1 MNAPQKISSLLVAP
15 GVALVRPAP
24 IVSARTRKRAGEK
37 WLKAMRAGLP
47 KPSRTIR
54 ELLRDVRR

>member
-1 MNAPQKISSLLVAP
+1 MNAPQKISSFLVAP

-24 IVSARTRKRAGEK
+24 IVSVRGRKRACAK
-37 WLKAMRAGLP
+37 WLKSMYANSS
-47 KPSRTIR
+47 KPDRTIR

>member
-1 MNAPQKISSLLVAP
+1 MNAPQKSSSLLVAP

-24 IVSARTRKRAGEK
+24 IVSVRARKRAGAK
-37 WLKAMRAGLP
+37 WLRAMCANSS
-47 KPSRTIR
+47 KPGRTIR

>member
-24 IVSARTRKRAGEK
+24 TISTQARKRAAAR
-37 WLKAMRAGLP
+37 WLKAMCAPVAKP
-47 KPSRTIR
+47 KRTIR
-54 ELLRDVRR
+54 DLLREVRW

>member
-15 GVALVRPAP
+15 GVTLVRVAP
-24 IVSARTRKRAGEK
+24 IVSVRARKRAGAK
-37 WLKAMRAGLP
+37 WLKAMCARSS